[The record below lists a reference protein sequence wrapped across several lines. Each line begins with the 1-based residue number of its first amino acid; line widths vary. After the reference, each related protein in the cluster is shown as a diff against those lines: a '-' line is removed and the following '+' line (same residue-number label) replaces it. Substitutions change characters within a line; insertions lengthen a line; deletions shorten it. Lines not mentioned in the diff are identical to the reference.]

1 MKLWDLVAP
10 LISRS
15 LKALEDAV
23 NSLLAETL
31 FKARPELA
39 TQFSGP
45 ISMLVTLTA
54 LYLLLTF
61 VSAARKAIGVLLA
74 IGWSL
79 LALAIILASI

>member
-1 MKLWDLVAP
+1 LKLWDLVAS
-10 LISRS
+10 LALRG

-23 NSLLAETL
+23 DSLLAETL

-39 TQFSGP
+39 AQFSGP
-45 ISMLVTLTA
+45 ISMLAALTA
-54 LYLLLTF
+54 LYLLTF